1 MKVLKFGGSSLAT
14 PERIRAVMDILRPR
28 LEAGE
33 RLAVVVSAFGGVTD
47 SLVQMGRL
55 AEAGDRSY
63 EQIAHSFSQR
73 HLDTARELLDETHL
87 DIVRPQLEKNHDI
100 LRNLL
105 YGVFLVREASPRTM
119 DYILSFGERNSAFII
134 AHALQQLG
142 IPAAYLDARSCIKT
156 DASFGAAMVNAG
168 TTYANLRDVF
178 SQCVDLQIVTGFIA
192 STQRGLTT
200 TLGRGGS
207 DYTAALLGA
216 ALDAEAIEIWT
227 DVDGVLTA
235 DPRRVRN
242 AFTLPSLSYA
252 EAMELSHFG
261 AKVIYPPTIQPAMA
275 RNIPLYIRN
284 TFNPDFAGTC
294 IAQHNN
300 GHEHAVTGISSINAI
315 ALITLQGSGLVG
327 VPGTAARLFGALA
340 RAGINIILIT
350 QGSSEQSITFAV
362 RPEQALAAGEVAETE
377 FRTERAQGLVEA
389 VRIEEELAAVAIVG
403 EQMRYRPGIAGRLFE
418 ALGKNGINVV
428 AIAQGSSELNISV
441 VVRQQ
446 DETKALNAVHEAFF
460 LSDVKIVHL
469 FMVGVGLIGSTL
481 IRQIRRQSNYLREK
495 QSLEVRIVGLANSR
509 KMLFNAE
516 GIALDRWRE
525 TLDELGSPME
535 IGAYIRRMNELNLSN
550 SIFLDNTANKHITEH
565 YHQIL
570 DASISISTPNKIA
583 ASGPYTQFKALKD
596 HAERRGVQFLY
607 ETNVGAGLPVIS
619 TLQDLIGA
627 GDEILQIQGVLSG
640 SLSYLFNNLQ
650 DGQTFSRVV
659 QNAAELGLTEP
670 DPRED
675 LSGDDVLRKLV
686 ILARET
692 GLPLEA
698 ADVAVEPLL
707 PPALFGAPDVDAFYR
722 LLKAEDEAWKQ
733 RVEAAGR
740 KHTRLRFIA
749 ALDRKA
755 RKAHIGLREVKAD
768 SPFFALE
775 GSDNMIVFTTARYRD
790 RPLVVRGPGAGA
802 DVTAAGVFAEV
813 LKIGNYLSS

>member
-14 PERIRAVMDILRPR
+14 PERIRAVMNILRPR
-28 LEAGE
+28 LNGGE
-33 RLAVVVSAFGGVTD
+33 PLAVVVSAFGGVTD
-47 SLVQMGRL
+47 SLLQMGRL

-63 EQIAHSFSQR
+63 EQIAQSFSQR
-73 HLDTARELLDETHL
+73 HHGAARALLDEAHL
-87 DIVRPQLEKNHDI
+87 EKVRPQLEENHRV

-134 AHALQQLG
+134 AHALQQRG

-156 DASFGAAMVNAG
+156 DASFGAATVNADK
-168 TTYANLRDVF
+168 TYARLREFFTQKTDI
-178 SQCVDLQIVTGFIA
+178 QIVTGFIS
-192 STQRGLTT
+192 STQSGLTT

-216 ALDAEAIEIWT
+216 ALNAEAIELWT

-252 EAMELSHFG
+252 EATELSHFG

-275 RNIPLYIRN
+275 MDIPLYIRN
-284 TFNPDFAGTC
+284 TFNPDFAGTR
-294 IAQHNN
+294 IAQRNE

-327 VPGTAARLFGALA
+327 VPGTAARLFAALA
-340 RAGINIILIT
+340 REGINIVLIT

-362 RPEQALAAGEVAETE
+362 RPKQALAASNVAEAE
-377 FRTERAQGLVEA
+377 FRAERAQGIVEP
-389 VRIEEELAAVAIVG
+389 VRIEEDLAVVAIVG
-403 EQMRYRPGIAGRLFE
+403 ERMRYRPGIAGRLFE

-446 DETKALNAVHEAFF
+446 DETKALNAIHEAFF
-460 LSDVKIVHL
+460 LSDVKVVHL

-481 IRQIRRQSNYLREK
+481 IRQIRRQSAYLREK
-495 QSLEVRIVGLANSR
+495 QSLEVRVVGLANSR
-509 KMLFNAE
+509 KMLFDAE
-516 GIALDRWRE
+516 GIALDRWSE
-525 TLDELGSPME
+525 ALNELGGPME
-535 IGAYIRRMNELNLSN
+535 IGAYVRQMNELNLSN
-550 SIFLDNTANKHITEH
+550 SIFLDNTASKPITEH

-583 ASGPYTQFKALKD
+583 ASGPYAQFKALKD

-619 TLQDLIGA
+619 TLRDLIGA
-627 GDEILQIQGVLSG
+627 GDEILHIQGVLSG

-650 DGQTFSRVV
+650 NGRTFSRIVKE
-659 QNAAELGLTEP
+659 AAERGLTEP

-675 LSGDDVLRKLV
+675 LSGDDVVRKLV

-698 ADVAVEPLL
+698 GDVATEPLL
-707 PPALFGAPDVDAFYR
+707 PPALLEAPDVDTFYR
-722 LLKAEDEAWKQ
+722 LLKAEDDTWRR
-733 RVEAAGR
+733 RVESAAR
-740 KHTRLRFIA
+740 KQARLRFVA

-755 RKAHIGLREVKAD
+755 RKARIELQEVKAD
-768 SPFFALE
+768 SPFFSLE